1 MNEQTWQDI
10 KMYPRHYIYSSRL
23 EFQVKKQIL
32 VGLLQQLRVGTTL
45 SHQPLLLKCTHV
57 EIQG

>member
-23 EFQVKKQIL
+23 EFQAKKQTL
-32 VGLLQQLRVGTTL
+32 VGLLQ
-45 SHQPLLLKCTHV
+45 
-57 EIQG
+57 